1 MSGLTF
7 RLNTY
12 PDERLD
18 LSPLI
23 PSRLA
28 TLPLADI
35 LDLVVGTT
43 KRQLKVGDFFA
54 VSGQSGDTVTIQGGS
69 EHLDF
74 VGAGLDRGTLILDG
88 DAGAYAGRKMTGGE
102 LHIRGRAGA
111 WLGSGLSGGLITV
124 KGSAGD
130 QVGSMCPGDKFGMT
144 GGIVHVEGS
153 IGDRVGEKMRRGTI
167 IARGTAGTHAGS
179 RMLGGTI
186 WAEQGFGPG
195 PGTLLR
201 RGTLIGPT
209 VEQMLP
215 TFADSGKHD
224 LVILR
229 VLSRY
234 LSATL
239 GPLAPSPLSG
249 RAHKFAGD
257 LAAIGKGEILI
268 VS

>member
-7 RLNTY
+7 RLSTY

-18 LSPLI
+18 LSPLT

-28 TLPLADI
+28 TTPLAEMLRI
-35 LDLVVGTT
+35 VVGTT
-43 KRQLKVGDFFA
+43 KRQLKVGDLFA
-54 VSGQSGDTVTIQGGS
+54 VSGQPGDTVTIQGGS

-102 LHIRGRAGA
+102 LHLRGHAGA
-111 WLGSGLSGGLITV
+111 WLGSGLSGGLLTV

-130 QVGSMCPGDKFGMT
+130 HVGSTCPGDRFGMT
-144 GGIVHVEGS
+144 GGIVVVEGN
-153 IGDRVGEKMRRGTI
+153 IGARVGEKMRRGTI
-167 IARGTAGTHAGS
+167 IARGTAGTNAGS
-179 RMLGGTI
+179 RMVGGTI
-186 WAEQGFGPG
+186 WAERGFGAA

-201 RGTLIGPT
+201 RGTLIGT
-209 VEQMLP
+209 KVEEMLP
-215 TFADSGKHD
+215 TFADSGNHE

-229 VLSRY
+229 VFSRFLSD
-234 LSATL
+234 AL
-239 GPLAPSPLSG
+239 GPLAPRALSG

-257 LAAIGKGEILI
+257 LATIGKGEILI

>member
-7 RLNTY
+7 RLSTY

-18 LSPLI
+18 LTPLI

-28 TLPLADI
+28 ALPLAEMLKI
-35 LDLVVGTT
+35 VVGTT
-43 KRQLKVGDFFA
+43 KRQLRVGDLFA
-54 VSGQSGDTVTIQGGS
+54 VSGQPGDTVTIQGGS

-74 VGAGLDRGTLILDG
+74 VGAGLDRGTLIVDG

-111 WLGSGLSGGLITV
+111 WLGSGFSGGLLAV

-130 QVGSMCPGDKFGMT
+130 HVGSTRPGDKFGMT
-144 GGIVHVEGS
+144 GGIVLVEGN
-153 IGDRVGEKMRRGTI
+153 IGARVGEKMRRGTI
-167 IARGTAGTHAGS
+167 VARGTAGTNAGS

-195 PGTLLR
+195 PGTLMR
-201 RGTLIGPT
+201 RGTLIGST

-215 TFADSGKHD
+215 TFADSGTHD

-229 VLSRY
+229 VLTRY

-239 GPLAPSPLSG
+239 GQLAPPPLSG

-257 LAAIGKGEILI
+257 LATIGKGEILI

>member
-7 RLNTY
+7 RLSTH

-18 LSPLI
+18 LSPLT
-23 PSRLA
+23 PGRLA
-28 TLPLADI
+28 KLPLAEM
-35 LDLVVGTT
+35 LQLVVGTT
-43 KRQLKVGDFFA
+43 KRQLKVGDLFA
-54 VSGQSGDTVTIQGGS
+54 ISGQPGDTVAIQGGS

-111 WLGSGLSGGLITV
+111 LLGSGLSGGLIAV

-130 QVGSMCPGDKFGMT
+130 YVGSMCPGDKFGMT
-144 GGIVHVEGS
+144 GGIVVVEGD
-153 IGDRVGEKMRRGTI
+153 IGVRVGEKMRRGTI
-167 IARGTAGTHAGS
+167 IARGSAGTNAGS

-186 WAEQGFGPG
+186 WAEQGFGPA
-195 PGTLLR
+195 PGALLR

-215 TFADSGKHD
+215 TFADSGSHD

-234 LSATL
+234 LSAML
-239 GPLAPSPLSG
+239 GPLAPRPLSG

-257 LAAIGKGEILI
+257 LATIGKGEILI